1 MKKRWSP
8 LKFFKGFTLAELLG
22 VIVVI
27 GLLLLLIIPAII
39 NGVSSREDEVEAA
52 QNEIIFEA
60 TAEYLDR
67 DKEKYPNISGNIYCV
82 SIGELLDAGLLV
94 DPVKKLVEDGN
105 YSEDV
110 MVEIKI
116 TNDGARSYA
125 LIEDGTGEKCTAR
138 SSEDIMI
145 TINPDN
151 SQWAQQKTATITYP
165 NLGGANQYT
174 RNEGTWQSVSRSE
187 IELIY
192 TEDGT
197 VSGQVIDSS
206 GNVLADET
214 ETVEKI
220 DRENPKVIKVS
231 QGKWNNSLQKQ
242 VNVTMTD
249 AKSGV
254 SAYMISTS
262 KNKPAANDKNWVKY
276 ELSPYGGI
284 GTISKYLPMGTY
296 YIYVKDRAGNVTE
309 FDGKNSFVVKDDVP
323 PTCKITESGPKGNN
337 NWYIGDVKLTLSKSD
352 KESGIGSY
360 GLIASS
366 TETYNSKSSVTHTS
380 DTKGITYYGYVK
392 DKAGNTNRCS
402 KTFKRDATK
411 PSMSNIVNSSGGNW
425 TNQNVTI
432 SANASDGTSGMNNI
446 KYSYSS
452 NGSGTASDWDAGSSA
467 TYVKGT
473 WSANRNDTVYLV
485 ATDNAGNQ
493 SIYNAG
499 AVKIDKTPPN
509 APYVGSLWLGG
520 SLNVNSNSC
529 NNVGGG
535 QGDASCDVYISTG
548 RYSTWWFD
556 SSYSHS
562 DAGGSGINYNQNYW
576 THDGSSSD
584 YYPNWSTSCCGN
596 WTADSGGYNYA
607 TWITWGLRSIDNA
620 GNVGYTTT
628 VRFHISYW

>member
-165 NLGGANQYT
+165 NLGGTNQYM

-187 IELIY
+187 IELTY

-262 KNKPAANDKNWVKY
+262 
-276 ELSPYGGI
+276 
-284 GTISKYLPMGTY
+284 
-296 YIYVKDRAGNVTE
+296 
-309 FDGKNSFVVKDDVP
+309 
-323 PTCKITESGPKGNN
+323 
-337 NWYIGDVKLTLSKSD
+337 
-352 KESGIGSY
+352 
-360 GLIASS
+360 
-366 TETYNSKSSVTHTS
+366 
-380 DTKGITYYGYVK
+380 
-392 DKAGNTNRCS
+392 
-402 KTFKRDATK
+402 
-411 PSMSNIVNSSGGNW
+411 
-425 TNQNVTI
+425 
-432 SANASDGTSGMNNI
+432 
-446 KYSYSS
+446 
-452 NGSGTASDWDAGSSA
+452 
-467 TYVKGT
+467 
-473 WSANRNDTVYLV
+473 
-485 ATDNAGNQ
+485 
-493 SIYNAG
+493 
-499 AVKIDKTPPN
+499 
-509 APYVGSLWLGG
+509 
-520 SLNVNSNSC
+520 
-529 NNVGGG
+529 
-535 QGDASCDVYISTG
+535 
-548 RYSTWWFD
+548 
-556 SSYSHS
+556 
-562 DAGGSGINYNQNYW
+562 
-576 THDGSSSD
+576 
-584 YYPNWSTSCCGN
+584 
-596 WTADSGGYNYA
+596 
-607 TWITWGLRSIDNA
+607 
-620 GNVGYTTT
+620 
-628 VRFHISYW
+628 